1 MNPWVV
7 IALALAAAAE
17 IIRKATDNNGNGK

>member
-1 MNPWVV
+1 MNPWVI

-17 IIRKATDNNGNGK
+17 IIRKATGNNVDGK